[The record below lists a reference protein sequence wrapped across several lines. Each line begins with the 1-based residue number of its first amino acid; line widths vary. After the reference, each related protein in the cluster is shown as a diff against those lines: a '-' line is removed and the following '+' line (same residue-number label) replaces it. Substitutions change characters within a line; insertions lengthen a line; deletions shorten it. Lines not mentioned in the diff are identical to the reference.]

1 MLKRNLERI
10 FTTAAVVL
18 AIILIAVLIV
28 IVFGGIPAKD
38 LDSKLAKGL
47 IMTLGII
54 YLLLAG
60 ASIAFIFMDN
70 EAIKEITLRSNTS
83 QKTRVSLPA
92 VRKMIK
98 NTCAQI
104 EGVKCKG
111 IKLTVSDYG
120 VKLKV
125 SVSVVDKDVEQ
136 VEGYIRNLITDVFNK
151 TLGFT
156 FSAIEIS
163 IVKFVP
169 SYQPNVQE
177 IIAKSD
183 AELAEKKAEEEGT
196 EAVAEEVAEAPVEE
210 PIQDEVSV
218 EENVEIVPEVESEVV
233 EETSADETIEADVE
247 AEVSE
252 NEDK

>member
-1 MLKRNLERI
+1 MIKRNLEKI

-18 AIILIAVLIV
+18 AVILIAVLIV

-70 EAIKEITLRSNTS
+70 EAIKEITLRTNTS
-83 QKTRVSLPA
+83 EKTRVSLPA

-136 VEGYIRNLITDVFNK
+136 VEGYIRNLIADVFDK
-151 TLGFT
+151 TLGFA

-163 IVKFVP
+163 IIKFVP

-183 AELAEKKAEEEGT
+183 AELAEKKSAEA
-196 EAVAEEVAEAPVEE
+196 EAVAVEDTTEEPAQEEVAAEDTVEVI
-210 PIQDEVSV
+210 P
-218 EENVEIVPEVESEVV
+218 
-233 EETSADETIEADVE
+233 EETVETEE

-252 NEDK
+252 DEDK

>member
-1 MLKRNLERI
+1 MIKRNLEKI

-18 AIILIAVLIV
+18 AVILIAVLIV

-47 IMTLGII
+47 ILTLGII
-54 YLLLAG
+54 FVLLAG
-60 ASIAFIFMDN
+60 TSLAFIFMNND
-70 EAIKEITLRSNTS
+70 AIKEITLRTNTS
-83 QKTRVSLPA
+83 DKTRVSLPA

-98 NTCAQI
+98 TTCAQI

-136 VEGYIRNLITDVFNK
+136 VEAYIRNLITDVFDK
-151 TLGFT
+151 SLGFA

-163 IVKFVP
+163 IIKFVP

-177 IIAKSD
+177 IITKSD
-183 AELAEKKAEEEGT
+183 AELAEKKQIETEAEEK
-196 EAVAEEVAEAPVEE
+196 EADFVAPVEVEETTDEAPVEE
-210 PIQDEVSV
+210 VVAEQ
-218 EENVEIVPEVESEVV
+218 EVV
-233 EETSADETIEADVE
+233 EEAPVETEVE
-247 AEVSE
+247 AEAE
-252 NEDK
+252 EDKE

>member
-47 IMTLGII
+47 ILTLGII
-54 YLLLAG
+54 YLLLAV
-60 ASIAFIFMDN
+60 ASIAFIFVDN

-120 VKLKV
+120 VKLRV

-169 SYQPNVQE
+169 SYQPNVQA
-177 IIAKSD
+177 IIAQSD
-183 AELAEKKAEEEGT
+183 AELAEKKSAEADAVVSEDIAEEPVQEDN
-196 EAVAEEVAEAPVEE
+196 AAEEVAEVISEEPVET
-210 PIQDEVSV
+210 V
-218 EENVEIVPEVESEVV
+218 EAEVV
-233 EETSADETIEADVE
+233 EEAPTEETVEVEE

-252 NEDK
+252 DEDK

>member
-47 IMTLGII
+47 ILTLGII

-60 ASIAFIFMDN
+60 ASIAFIFVDN

-183 AELAEKKAEEEGT
+183 AELAEKKST
-196 EAVAEEVAEAPVEE
+196 EADAVVSEDISEEPVQEDNAAEEVAEVIPEATVET
-210 PIQDEVSV
+210 V
-218 EENVEIVPEVESEVV
+218 EAEVV
-233 EETSADETIEADVE
+233 EEVPAEETVEVEE

-252 NEDK
+252 DEDK

>member
-1 MLKRNLERI
+1 MKRNLEKI

-47 IMTLGII
+47 ILTLGII
-54 YLLLAG
+54 FVLLSGTSL
-60 ASIAFIFMDN
+60 AFIFMNND
-70 EAIKEITLRSNTS
+70 AIKEITLRTNTS
-83 QKTRVSLPA
+83 EKTRVSLPA

-98 NTCAQI
+98 TTCAQI

-120 VKLKV
+120 VKLRV
-125 SVSVVDKDVEQ
+125 SVSVIDKDVEQ
-136 VEGYIRNLITDVFNK
+136 VEGYIRNLIADVFANA
-151 TLGFT
+151 LGFA

-169 SYQPNVQE
+169 SYKPNVQE
-177 IIAKSD
+177 ILTKAD
-183 AELAEKKAEEEGT
+183 AELAEKKQIEAEAEEK
-196 EAVAEEVAEAPVEE
+196 EADFVAPVAVEEEVVEEAPVEE
-210 PIQDEVSV
+210 TTV
-218 EENVEIVPEVESEVV
+218 EAEPVV
-233 EETSADETIEADVE
+233 EEAPAVEEVE
-247 AEVSE
+247 AEVE
-252 NEDK
+252 EDKE

>member
-47 IMTLGII
+47 ILTLGII

-60 ASIAFIFMDN
+60 ASIAFIFVDN

-163 IVKFVP
+163 IVKYVP

-183 AELAEKKAEEEGT
+183 AELAEKKSTEADAVVSEDIAEEPVQEDN
-196 EAVAEEVAEAPVEE
+196 AAEEVAEVIPEATVE
-210 PIQDEVSV
+210 
-218 EENVEIVPEVESEVV
+218 
-233 EETSADETIEADVE
+233 TVE

-252 NEDK
+252 EVPAEETVEVEEAEVSEDEDK

>member
-1 MLKRNLERI
+1 MLKRNLEKI

-47 IMTLGII
+47 ILTLGII

-60 ASIAFIFMDN
+60 ASIAFIFVDN

-183 AELAEKKAEEEGT
+183 AELAEKKSTEADAVVSEDIAEEPVQEDN
-196 EAVAEEVAEAPVEE
+196 AAEEVAEVIPEATVET
-210 PIQDEVSV
+210 V
-218 EENVEIVPEVESEVV
+218 EAEVV
-233 EETSADETIEADVE
+233 EEVPAEETVEVEE

-252 NEDK
+252 DEDK

>member
-1 MLKRNLERI
+1 MIKRNLEKI

-18 AIILIAVLIV
+18 AVILIAVLIV

-47 IMTLGII
+47 ILTLGII
-54 YLLLAG
+54 FVLLAG
-60 ASIAFIFMDN
+60 TSLAFIFMNND
-70 EAIKEITLRSNTS
+70 AIKEITLRTNTS
-83 QKTRVSLPA
+83 DKTRVSLPA

-98 NTCAQI
+98 TTCAQI

-136 VEGYIRNLITDVFNK
+136 VEAYIRNLITDVFDK
-151 TLGFT
+151 SLGFA

-163 IVKFVP
+163 IIKFVP

-177 IIAKSD
+177 IITKSD
-183 AELAEKKAEEEGT
+183 AELAEKKQIETEAEEKEADFVAPVEVEETT
-196 EAVAEEVAEAPVEE
+196 EEAPVEE
-210 PIQDEVSV
+210 AVAEQ
-218 EENVEIVPEVESEVV
+218 EVV
-233 EETSADETIEADVE
+233 EEAPVETEVE
-247 AEVSE
+247 AEAE
-252 NEDK
+252 EDKE

>member
-1 MLKRNLERI
+1 MIKRNLEKI

-18 AIILIAVLIV
+18 AVILIAVLIV

-47 IMTLGII
+47 ILTLGII
-54 YLLLAG
+54 FVLLAG
-60 ASIAFIFMDN
+60 TSLAFIFMNND
-70 EAIKEITLRSNTS
+70 AIKEITLRTNTS
-83 QKTRVSLPA
+83 DKTRVSLPA

-98 NTCAQI
+98 TTCAQI

-125 SVSVVDKDVEQ
+125 AVSVIDKDVEQ
-136 VEGYIRNLITDVFNK
+136 VEAYIRNLIADVFDK
-151 TLGFT
+151 ALGFA

-163 IVKFVP
+163 ITKFVP

-177 IIAKSD
+177 ILAKSD
-183 AELAEKKAEEEGT
+183 AELAEKKQIEEDAAEK
-196 EAVAEEVAEAPVEE
+196 EADFVAPVAVEENTEVETEE
-210 PIQDEVSV
+210 PIV
-218 EENVEIVPEVESEVV
+218 EAEPEVIEEAPAEV
-233 EETSADETIEADVE
+233 ETSADVE
-247 AEVSE
+247 
-252 NEDK
+252 EDKE

>member
-1 MLKRNLERI
+1 MIKRNLEKI

-18 AIILIAVLIV
+18 AVILIAVLIV

-47 IMTLGII
+47 ILTLGII
-54 YLLLAG
+54 FVLLAG
-60 ASIAFIFMDN
+60 TSLAFIFMNND
-70 EAIKEITLRSNTS
+70 AIKEITLRTNTS
-83 QKTRVSLPA
+83 DKTRVSLPA

-98 NTCAQI
+98 TTCAQI

-125 SVSVVDKDVEQ
+125 AVSVVDKDVEQ
-136 VEGYIRNLITDVFNK
+136 VEGYIRNLIADVFDK
-151 TLGFT
+151 ALGFA

-163 IVKFVP
+163 ITKFVP

-177 IIAKSD
+177 ILAKSD
-183 AELAEKKAEEEGT
+183 AELAEKKQIEEDAAEK
-196 EAVAEEVAEAPVEE
+196 EADFVAPVAVEENTEVETEE
-210 PIQDEVSV
+210 PIV
-218 EENVEIVPEVESEVV
+218 EAEPEVIEEAPAEV
-233 EETSADETIEADVE
+233 ETSADVE
-247 AEVSE
+247 
-252 NEDK
+252 EDKE

>member
-1 MLKRNLERI
+1 MIKRNLEKI

-18 AIILIAVLIV
+18 AVILIAVLIV

-47 IMTLGII
+47 ILTLGII
-54 YLLLAG
+54 FVLLAG
-60 ASIAFIFMDN
+60 TSLAFIFMNND
-70 EAIKEITLRSNTS
+70 AIKEITLRTNTS
-83 QKTRVSLPA
+83 DKTRVSLPA

-98 NTCAQI
+98 TTCAQI

-136 VEGYIRNLITDVFNK
+136 VEAYIRNLITDVFDK
-151 TLGFT
+151 SLGFA

-163 IVKFVP
+163 IIKFVP

-177 IIAKSD
+177 IITKSD
-183 AELAEKKAEEEGT
+183 AELAEKKQIETEAEEKEADFVAPVEVEETT
-196 EAVAEEVAEAPVEE
+196 EEAPVEE
-210 PIQDEVSV
+210 AVAEQEVIEEAPV
-218 EENVEIVPEVESEVV
+218 ETE
-233 EETSADETIEADVE
+233 VE
-247 AEVSE
+247 AEAE
-252 NEDK
+252 EDKE

>member
-1 MLKRNLERI
+1 MIKRNLEKI

-18 AIILIAVLIV
+18 AVILIAVLIV

-47 IMTLGII
+47 ILTLGII
-54 YLLLAG
+54 FVLLAG
-60 ASIAFIFMDN
+60 TSLAFIFMNND
-70 EAIKEITLRSNTS
+70 AIKEITLRTNTS
-83 QKTRVSLPA
+83 DKTRVSLPA

-98 NTCAQI
+98 TTCAQI

-136 VEGYIRNLITDVFNK
+136 VEAYIRNLITDVFDK
-151 TLGFT
+151 SLGFA

-163 IVKFVP
+163 IIKFVP
-169 SYQPNVQE
+169 SYKPNVQE
-177 IIAKSD
+177 IITKSD
-183 AELAEKKAEEEGT
+183 AELAEKKQIETEAEEKEADFVAPVEVEETT
-196 EAVAEEVAEAPVEE
+196 EEAPVEE
-210 PIQDEVSV
+210 AVAEQEVIEEAPV
-218 EENVEIVPEVESEVV
+218 ETE
-233 EETSADETIEADVE
+233 VE
-247 AEVSE
+247 AEAE
-252 NEDK
+252 EDKE

>member
-1 MLKRNLERI
+1 MIKRNLEKI

-18 AIILIAVLIV
+18 AVILIAVLIV

-47 IMTLGII
+47 ILTLGII
-54 YLLLAG
+54 FVLLAG
-60 ASIAFIFMDN
+60 TSLAFIFMNND
-70 EAIKEITLRSNTS
+70 AIKEITLRTNTS
-83 QKTRVSLPA
+83 DKTRVSLPA

-98 NTCAQI
+98 TTCAQI

-136 VEGYIRNLITDVFNK
+136 VEAYIRNLITDVFDK
-151 TLGFT
+151 SLGFA

-163 IVKFVP
+163 IIKFVP

-177 IIAKSD
+177 IITKSD
-183 AELAEKKAEEEGT
+183 AELAEKKQIETEAEEKEADFVAPVEVEETT
-196 EAVAEEVAEAPVEE
+196 EEAPVEE
-210 PIQDEVSV
+210 VVAEQEVIEEAPV
-218 EENVEIVPEVESEVV
+218 ETE
-233 EETSADETIEADVE
+233 VE
-247 AEVSE
+247 AEAE
-252 NEDK
+252 EDKE

>member
-1 MLKRNLERI
+1 MIKRNLEKI

-18 AIILIAVLIV
+18 AVILIAVLIV

-47 IMTLGII
+47 ILTLGII
-54 YLLLAG
+54 FVLLAG
-60 ASIAFIFMDN
+60 TSLAFIFMNND
-70 EAIKEITLRSNTS
+70 AIKEITLRTNTS
-83 QKTRVSLPA
+83 DKTRVSLPA

-98 NTCAQI
+98 TTCAQI

-125 SVSVVDKDVEQ
+125 AVSVVDKDVEQ
-136 VEGYIRNLITDVFNK
+136 VEGYIRNLIADVFDK
-151 TLGFT
+151 ALGFA

-163 IVKFVP
+163 ITKFVP

-177 IIAKSD
+177 ILAKSD
-183 AELAEKKAEEEGT
+183 AELAEKKQIEEDAAEK
-196 EAVAEEVAEAPVEE
+196 EADFVAPVAVEENTEVETEE
-210 PIQDEVSV
+210 PIVEAEPEVIEEAPAEV
-218 EENVEIVPEVESEVV
+218 EES
-233 EETSADETIEADVE
+233 ADVE
-247 AEVSE
+247 
-252 NEDK
+252 EDKE

>member
-1 MLKRNLERI
+1 MIKRNLEKI

-18 AIILIAVLIV
+18 AVILIAVLIV

-47 IMTLGII
+47 ILTLGII
-54 YLLLAG
+54 FVLLAG
-60 ASIAFIFMDN
+60 TSLAFIFMNND
-70 EAIKEITLRSNTS
+70 AIKEITLRTNTS
-83 QKTRVSLPA
+83 DKTRVSLPA

-98 NTCAQI
+98 TTCAQI

-125 SVSVVDKDVEQ
+125 AVSVVDKDVEQ
-136 VEGYIRNLITDVFNK
+136 VEGYIRNLIADVFDK
-151 TLGFT
+151 ALGFA

-163 IVKFVP
+163 IIKFVP

-177 IIAKSD
+177 ILAKSD
-183 AELAEKKAEEEGT
+183 AELAEKKQIEEDAAEK
-196 EAVAEEVAEAPVEE
+196 EADFVAPVAVEENTEVETEE
-210 PIQDEVSV
+210 PI
-218 EENVEIVPEVESEVV
+218 
-233 EETSADETIEADVE
+233 VE
-247 AEVSE
+247 AEPEVIE
-252 NEDK
+252 EAPAEVEAPTDVEEDKE

>member
-1 MLKRNLERI
+1 MIKRNLEKI

-18 AIILIAVLIV
+18 AVILIAVLIV

-47 IMTLGII
+47 ILTLGII
-54 YLLLAG
+54 FVLLAG
-60 ASIAFIFMDN
+60 TSLAFIFMNND
-70 EAIKEITLRSNTS
+70 AIKEITLRTNTS
-83 QKTRVSLPA
+83 DKTRVSLPA

-98 NTCAQI
+98 TTCAQI

-136 VEGYIRNLITDVFNK
+136 VEAYIRNLIADVFDK
-151 TLGFT
+151 SLGFA

-163 IVKFVP
+163 IIKFVP

-177 IIAKSD
+177 IITKSD
-183 AELAEKKAEEEGT
+183 AELAEKKQIETEAEEKEADFVAPVEVEETT
-196 EAVAEEVAEAPVEE
+196 EEAPVEE
-210 PIQDEVSV
+210 AVAEQ
-218 EENVEIVPEVESEVV
+218 EVV
-233 EETSADETIEADVE
+233 EEAPVETEVE
-247 AEVSE
+247 AEAE
-252 NEDK
+252 EDKE

>member
-47 IMTLGII
+47 ILTLGII

-60 ASIAFIFMDN
+60 ASIAFIFVDN

-136 VEGYIRNLITDVFNK
+136 VEGYIRNLITDVFDK
-151 TLGFT
+151 TLGFA

-183 AELAEKKAEEEGT
+183 AELAEKKSAEEA
-196 EAVAEEVAEAPVEE
+196 AVVEEVAEASVEE
-210 PIQDEVSV
+210 PVQEDVAVEDVAEVIPDEV
-218 EENVEIVPEVESEVV
+218 ETEVV
-233 EETSADETIEADVE
+233 EETPAEETVEEVAE

-252 NEDK
+252 DEDK

>member
-1 MLKRNLERI
+1 MIKRNLEKI

-18 AIILIAVLIV
+18 AVILIAVLIV

-47 IMTLGII
+47 ILTLGII
-54 YLLLAG
+54 FVLLAG
-60 ASIAFIFMDN
+60 TSLAFIFMNND
-70 EAIKEITLRSNTS
+70 AIKEITLRTNTS
-83 QKTRVSLPA
+83 DKTRVSLPA

-98 NTCAQI
+98 TTCAQI

-125 SVSVVDKDVEQ
+125 AVSVVDKDVEQ
-136 VEGYIRNLITDVFNK
+136 VEGYIRNLIADVFDK
-151 TLGFT
+151 ALGFA

-163 IVKFVP
+163 ITKFVP

-177 IIAKSD
+177 ILAKSD
-183 AELAEKKAEEEGT
+183 AELAEKKQIESDAVEKEAEF
-196 EAVAEEVAEAPVEE
+196 VAPVA
-210 PIQDEVSV
+210 V
-218 EENVEIVPEVESEVV
+218 EENTEIETEEPAVETEPEVV
-233 EETSADETIEADVE
+233 EEAP
-247 AEVSE
+247 AEVVE
-252 NEDK
+252 EAAVEEDKE

>member
-1 MLKRNLERI
+1 MIKRNLEKI

-18 AIILIAVLIV
+18 AVILIAVLIV

-47 IMTLGII
+47 ILTLGII
-54 YLLLAG
+54 FVLLAG
-60 ASIAFIFMDN
+60 TSLAFIFMNND
-70 EAIKEITLRSNTS
+70 AIKEITLRTNTS
-83 QKTRVSLPA
+83 DKTRVSLPA

-98 NTCAQI
+98 TTCAQI

-125 SVSVVDKDVEQ
+125 AVSVVDKDVEQ
-136 VEGYIRNLITDVFNK
+136 VEGYIRNLIADVFDK
-151 TLGFT
+151 ALGFA

-163 IVKFVP
+163 ITKFVP

-177 IIAKSD
+177 ILAKSD
-183 AELAEKKAEEEGT
+183 AELAEKKQIEEDAAEK
-196 EAVAEEVAEAPVEE
+196 EADFVAPVA
-210 PIQDEVSV
+210 V
-218 EENVEIVPEVESEVV
+218 EENTEIETEEPAVEAEPEVV
-233 EETSADETIEADVE
+233 EEAPAEVETSADVE
-247 AEVSE
+247 
-252 NEDK
+252 EDKE

>member
-1 MLKRNLERI
+1 MIKRNLEKI

-18 AIILIAVLIV
+18 AVILIAVLIV

-47 IMTLGII
+47 ILTLGII
-54 YLLLAG
+54 FVLLAG
-60 ASIAFIFMDN
+60 TSLAFIFMNND
-70 EAIKEITLRSNTS
+70 AIKEITLRTNTS
-83 QKTRVSLPA
+83 DKTRVSLPA

-98 NTCAQI
+98 TTCAQI

-136 VEGYIRNLITDVFNK
+136 VEAYIRNLITDVFDK
-151 TLGFT
+151 SLGFA

-163 IVKFVP
+163 IIKFVP

-177 IIAKSD
+177 IITKSD
-183 AELAEKKAEEEGT
+183 AELAEKKQIEEDAAEK
-196 EAVAEEVAEAPVEE
+196 EADFVAPVAVEENTEVETEE
-210 PIQDEVSV
+210 PIVEAEPEVIEEAPAEV
-218 EENVEIVPEVESEVV
+218 EES
-233 EETSADETIEADVE
+233 ADVE
-247 AEVSE
+247 
-252 NEDK
+252 EDKE

>member
-60 ASIAFIFMDN
+60 ASIAFIFMNND
-70 EAIKEITLRSNTS
+70 AIKEITLRTNTS
-83 QKTRVSLPA
+83 DKTRVSLPA

-136 VEGYIRNLITDVFNK
+136 VEGYIRNLIADVFDK
-151 TLGFT
+151 TLGFA

-163 IVKFVP
+163 IIKFVP

-183 AELAEKKAEEEGT
+183 AELAEKKSAEA
-196 EAVAEEVAEAPVEE
+196 EAVAVEDTTEEPPQEEVAAEDTVEVIPEETDETEETPVEE
-210 PIQDEVSV
+210 MV
-218 EENVEIVPEVESEVV
+218 EAE
-233 EETSADETIEADVE
+233 E

-252 NEDK
+252 DEDK

>member
-125 SVSVVDKDVEQ
+125 SVSVIDKDVEQ
-136 VEGYIRNLITDVFNK
+136 VEGYIRNLITDVFDK
-151 TLGFT
+151 TLGFA

-183 AELAEKKAEEEGT
+183 AELAEKKAAEEGAEVVAT
-196 EAVAEEVAEAPVEE
+196 EDTTEE
-210 PIQDEVSV
+210 PIQDEVPV
-218 EENVEIVPEVESEVV
+218 EENAEIVPEVESEVV
-233 EETSADETIEADVE
+233 EEAPAEETIEADVE

-252 NEDK
+252 DEDK

>member
-83 QKTRVSLPA
+83 EKTRVSLPA

-136 VEGYIRNLITDVFNK
+136 VEGYIRNLIADVFDK
-151 TLGFT
+151 TLGFA

-163 IVKFVP
+163 IIKFVP

-183 AELAEKKAEEEGT
+183 AELAEKKSAEA
-196 EAVAEEVAEAPVEE
+196 EAVAVEDTTEEPAQEEVAAEDTVE
-210 PIQDEVSV
+210 V
-218 EENVEIVPEVESEVV
+218 VPEETVETEVV
-233 EETSADETIEADVE
+233 EETPVEETVEAEE

-252 NEDK
+252 DEDK

>member
-1 MLKRNLERI
+1 MIKRNLEKI

-18 AIILIAVLIV
+18 AVILIAVLIV

-47 IMTLGII
+47 ILTLGII
-54 YLLLAG
+54 FVLLAG
-60 ASIAFIFMDN
+60 TSLAFIFMNND
-70 EAIKEITLRSNTS
+70 AIKEITLRTNTS
-83 QKTRVSLPA
+83 DKTRVSLPA

-98 NTCAQI
+98 TTCAQI

-136 VEGYIRNLITDVFNK
+136 VEAYIRNLITDVFDK
-151 TLGFT
+151 SLGFA

-163 IVKFVP
+163 IIKFVP

-177 IIAKSD
+177 IITKSD
-183 AELAEKKAEEEGT
+183 AELAEKKQIETEAEEKEADFVAPVEVEET
-196 EAVAEEVAEAPVEE
+196 TEEVPVEEAVAEQEVIEEAPVETE
-210 PIQDEVSV
+210 
-218 EENVEIVPEVESEVV
+218 
-233 EETSADETIEADVE
+233 VE
-247 AEVSE
+247 AEAE
-252 NEDK
+252 EDKE

>member
-47 IMTLGII
+47 ILTLGII

-60 ASIAFIFMDN
+60 ASIAFIFVDN

-104 EGVKCKG
+104 DGVKCKG

-136 VEGYIRNLITDVFNK
+136 VEGYIRNLISDVFNK

-163 IVKFVP
+163 IVKYVP

-183 AELAEKKAEEEGT
+183 AELAEKKNTEADAVVSEDIAEEPVQEDN
-196 EAVAEEVAEAPVEE
+196 AAEEVAEVIPEATVET
-210 PIQDEVSV
+210 
-218 EENVEIVPEVESEVV
+218 VESEVV
-233 EETSADETIEADVE
+233 EEVPTEETVEVEE
-247 AEVSE
+247 AEASE
-252 NEDK
+252 DEDK

>member
-1 MLKRNLERI
+1 MIKRNLEKI

-18 AIILIAVLIV
+18 AVILIAVLIV

-47 IMTLGII
+47 ILTLGII
-54 YLLLAG
+54 FVLLAG
-60 ASIAFIFMDN
+60 TSLAFIFMNND
-70 EAIKEITLRSNTS
+70 AIKEITLRTNTS
-83 QKTRVSLPA
+83 DKTRVSLPA

-98 NTCAQI
+98 TTCAQI

-125 SVSVVDKDVEQ
+125 SVSVIDKDVEQ
-136 VEGYIRNLITDVFNK
+136 VESYIRNLIADVFAK
-151 TLGFT
+151 ALGFA

-163 IVKFVP
+163 IIKFVP

-177 IIAKSD
+177 IITKSD
-183 AELAEKKAEEEGT
+183 AELAEKKQIETEAEEKEADFVAPVEVEETT
-196 EAVAEEVAEAPVEE
+196 EEAPVEE
-210 PIQDEVSV
+210 AVAEQEVIEEAPV
-218 EENVEIVPEVESEVV
+218 ETE
-233 EETSADETIEADVE
+233 VE
-247 AEVSE
+247 AEAE
-252 NEDK
+252 EDKE

>member
-1 MLKRNLERI
+1 MIKRNLEKI

-18 AIILIAVLIV
+18 AVILIAVLIV

-47 IMTLGII
+47 ILTLGII
-54 YLLLAG
+54 FVLLAG
-60 ASIAFIFMDN
+60 TSLAFIFMNND
-70 EAIKEITLRSNTS
+70 AIKEITLRTNTPD
-83 QKTRVSLPA
+83 KTRVSLPA

-98 NTCAQI
+98 TTCAQI

-125 SVSVVDKDVEQ
+125 AVSVVDKDVEQ
-136 VEGYIRNLITDVFNK
+136 VEGYIRNLIADVFDK
-151 TLGFT
+151 ALGFA

-163 IVKFVP
+163 ITKFVP

-177 IIAKSD
+177 ILAKSD
-183 AELAEKKAEEEGT
+183 AELAEKKQIEEEAAEK
-196 EAVAEEVAEAPVEE
+196 EADFVAPVAVEESTEVETEE
-210 PIQDEVSV
+210 PIV
-218 EENVEIVPEVESEVV
+218 EAEPEVIEEAPAEV
-233 EETSADETIEADVE
+233 EETADVE
-247 AEVSE
+247 
-252 NEDK
+252 EDKE

>member
-125 SVSVVDKDVEQ
+125 SVSVIDKDVEQ
-136 VEGYIRNLITDVFNK
+136 VEGYIRNLITDVFDK

-183 AELAEKKAEEEGT
+183 AELAEKKAAEEGAEVVAT
-196 EAVAEEVAEAPVEE
+196 EDTTEE
-210 PIQDEVSV
+210 PIQDEVPV
-218 EENVEIVPEVESEVV
+218 EENAEIVPEVESEVV
-233 EETSADETIEADVE
+233 EEAPVEETIEADVE

-252 NEDK
+252 DEDK

>member
-70 EAIKEITLRSNTS
+70 EAIKEITLRTNTS
-83 QKTRVSLPA
+83 EKTRVSLPA

-136 VEGYIRNLITDVFNK
+136 VEGYIRNLIADVFDK
-151 TLGFT
+151 TLGFA

-163 IVKFVP
+163 IIKFVP

-183 AELAEKKAEEEGT
+183 AELAEKKSAEA
-196 EAVAEEVAEAPVEE
+196 EAVAVEDTTEEPAQEEVAAEDTVEVI
-210 PIQDEVSV
+210 P
-218 EENVEIVPEVESEVV
+218 
-233 EETSADETIEADVE
+233 EETVETEE

-252 NEDK
+252 DEDK

>member
-1 MLKRNLERI
+1 MLKRKLERI

-18 AIILIAVLIV
+18 AIILIAVLLV

-54 YLLLAG
+54 YVLLAG

-136 VEGYIRNLITDVFNK
+136 VEGYIRNLITDVFDK
-151 TLGFT
+151 TLGFA

-183 AELAEKKAEEEGT
+183 AELAEKKSAEED
-196 EAVAEEVAEAPVEE
+196 AVVEEVAEAPVEE
-210 PIQDEVSV
+210 PVQEDVAVEDVADVIPDEV
-218 EENVEIVPEVESEVV
+218 ETEVV
-233 EETSADETIEADVE
+233 EETPAEETVEEEAE

-252 NEDK
+252 DEDK

>member
-1 MLKRNLERI
+1 MIKRNLEKI

-18 AIILIAVLIV
+18 AVILIAVLIV

-47 IMTLGII
+47 ILTLGII
-54 YLLLAG
+54 FVLLAG
-60 ASIAFIFMDN
+60 TSLAFIFMNND
-70 EAIKEITLRSNTS
+70 AIKEITLRTNTS
-83 QKTRVSLPA
+83 DKTRVSLPA

-98 NTCAQI
+98 TTCAQI

-136 VEGYIRNLITDVFNK
+136 VEAYIRNLITDVFDK
-151 TLGFT
+151 SLGFA

-163 IVKFVP
+163 IIKFVP

-177 IIAKSD
+177 IITKSD
-183 AELAEKKAEEEGT
+183 AELAEKKQIETEAEEKEADFVAPVEVEETT
-196 EAVAEEVAEAPVEE
+196 EEAPVEE
-210 PIQDEVSV
+210 VVAEQ
-218 EENVEIVPEVESEVV
+218 EVV
-233 EETSADETIEADVE
+233 EEAPVETEVE
-247 AEVSE
+247 AEAE
-252 NEDK
+252 EDKE

>member
-1 MLKRNLERI
+1 MIKRNLEKI

-18 AIILIAVLIV
+18 AVILIAVLIV

-47 IMTLGII
+47 ILTLGII
-54 YLLLAG
+54 FVLLAG
-60 ASIAFIFMDN
+60 TSLAFIFMNND
-70 EAIKEITLRSNTS
+70 AIKEITLRTNTS
-83 QKTRVSLPA
+83 DKTRVSLPA

-98 NTCAQI
+98 TTCAQI

-136 VEGYIRNLITDVFNK
+136 VEAYIRNLITDVFDK
-151 TLGFT
+151 SLGFA

-163 IVKFVP
+163 IIKFVP

-177 IIAKSD
+177 IITKSD
-183 AELAEKKAEEEGT
+183 AELAEKKQIEEDAAEK
-196 EAVAEEVAEAPVEE
+196 EADFVAPVAVEENTEVETEE
-210 PIQDEVSV
+210 PIV
-218 EENVEIVPEVESEVV
+218 EAEPEVIEEAPAEV
-233 EETSADETIEADVE
+233 ETSADVE
-247 AEVSE
+247 
-252 NEDK
+252 EDKE

>member
-1 MLKRNLERI
+1 MIKRNLEKI

-18 AIILIAVLIV
+18 AVILIAVLIV

-47 IMTLGII
+47 ILTLGII
-54 YLLLAG
+54 FVLLAG
-60 ASIAFIFMDN
+60 TSLAFIFMNND
-70 EAIKEITLRSNTS
+70 AIKEITLRTNTS
-83 QKTRVSLPA
+83 DKTRVSLPA

-98 NTCAQI
+98 TTCAQI

-125 SVSVVDKDVEQ
+125 AVSVVDKDVEQ
-136 VEGYIRNLITDVFNK
+136 VEGYIRNLIADVFDK
-151 TLGFT
+151 ALGFA

-163 IVKFVP
+163 ITKFVP

-177 IIAKSD
+177 ILAKSD
-183 AELAEKKAEEEGT
+183 AELAEKKQIEEEAAEK
-196 EAVAEEVAEAPVEE
+196 EADFVAPVAVEESTEVETEE
-210 PIQDEVSV
+210 PIV
-218 EENVEIVPEVESEVV
+218 EAEPEVIEEAPAEV
-233 EETSADETIEADVE
+233 EETADVE
-247 AEVSE
+247 
-252 NEDK
+252 EDKE